1 MKVGIL
7 TWYDVLNYGSFFQA
21 YALQETLKEMEY
33 EVEILRHDRVLP
45 DYYGNRLTQR
55 DLVGILKWLR
65 NQSPNRSRNRR
76 HTKVKCD
83 TFNSAREKYLSVGAH
98 FSKTDADCVLI
109 GSDQIFDINGMY
121 YPFQFGGGVSCSHI
135 GTYAPSFG
143 ETTLECLRQS
153 EHYGEIVESI
163 RRLSAVNARD
173 RNTQQILAE
182 IRGEKPEIVLDP
194 TLLYSFKKEKE
205 TWNKRLVSEK
215 YCLIYTWGGFTTS
228 EVFSKQC
235 IQFARNNGL
244 KLVSVGE
251 IRPWCDIQYAAAS
264 PVEFFELFMHADMV
278 LTNMFHGTCF
288 SIIMEKPFYSFVM
301 SHNENKLGGLLRE
314 LGLES
319 QIVRA
324 PDITNRE
331 LPIIDYCELKA
342 TLDILRNNSIKDLL
356 LEIGENG

>member
-1 MKVGIL
+1 MKIGIL

-21 YALQETLKEMEY
+21 YALQETLKEMGY

-55 DLVGILKWLR
+55 DLTGVLKWIR

-76 HTKVKCD
+76 FTK
-83 TFNSAREKYLSVGAH
+83 EKYDIFYTSRERYLNIGAH
-98 FSKTDADCVLI
+98 FSETDADEVLI
-109 GSDQIFDINGMY
+109 GSDQIFDINGLY
-121 YPFQFGGGVSCSHI
+121 YPFQFGKGITCNKI

-143 ETTLECLRQS
+143 ETTMECLRHS

-173 RNTQQILAE
+173 HNTQQILVE

-228 EVFSKQC
+228 EAFSKQC
-235 IQFARNNGL
+235 IQYARNNDL

-264 PVEFFELFMHADMV
+264 PVEFFELFMYADMV

-301 SHNENKLGGLLRE
+301 PHNENKLGGLLDSLQLKSQRLE
-314 LGLES
+314 DPMCLGGKIPTVPYSE
-319 QIVRA
+319 INKR
-324 PDITNRE
+324 IKEKR
-331 LPIIDYCELKA
+331 IISYSSFLQH
-342 TLDILRNNSIKDLL
+342 
-356 LEIGENG
+356 